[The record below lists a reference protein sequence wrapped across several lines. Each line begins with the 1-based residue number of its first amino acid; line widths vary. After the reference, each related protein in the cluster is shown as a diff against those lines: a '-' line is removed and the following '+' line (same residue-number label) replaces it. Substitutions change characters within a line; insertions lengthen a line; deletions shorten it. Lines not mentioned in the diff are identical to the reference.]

1 MGRPDAY
8 CCEKTEEETMKRT
21 SLSLL
26 VAGLLVIAACGTDG
40 EEGTSE
46 TTVAG
51 TDAPSTSAAEEATTT
66 AAAEEATTSAA
77 EATTSVA
84 MAEGVHTSD
93 TDLGSILV
101 DGEGF
106 TLYIFTNDTEGVSTC
121 YDDCAA
127 NWPAVPGETPIGAD
141 LDASL
146 FATAPRDDGSEQ
158 LTVNGMPLYRFTPDA
173 APGDVNGQGVG
184 GVWFVVGADGNM
196 IEGPEATNDTDRFDY

>member
-1 MGRPDAY
+1 LRIGRDKPRRK
-8 CCEKTEEETMKRT
+8 ELKRT

-26 VAGLLVIAACGTDG
+26 AAGLLVIAACGTDG
-40 EEGTSE
+40 EGGTSE

-51 TDAPSTSAAEEATTT
+51 TDAPSTSAAGAATTAAEDTTTSAGAATT
-66 AAAEEATTSAA
+66 AAAA
-77 EATTSVA
+77 
-84 MAEGVHTSD
+84 AEGVHTAD

-106 TLYIFTNDTEGVSTC
+106 TLYVFTNDTDGVSTC
-121 YDDCAA
+121 YDDCEG
-127 NWPAVPGETPIGAD
+127 NWPPVPGDTAVGGD
-141 LDASL
+141 LDASI
-146 FATAPRDDGSEQ
+146 FGTAPRDDGSEQ

-196 IEGPEATNDTDRFDY
+196 IEGPEASRSDY

>member
-1 MGRPDAY
+1 
-8 CCEKTEEETMKRT
+8 MKRRT
-21 SLSLL
+21 LTLL
-26 VAGLLVIAACGTDG
+26 TAALLVIAACG

-46 TTVAG
+46 TTVADTG
-51 TDAPSTSAAEEATTT
+51 DTTTSAAVEEETTTT
-66 AAAEEATTSAA
+66 AAAAEETTTPATEPA
-77 EATTSVA
+77 
-84 MAEGVHTSD
+84 AEGVSTAE

-101 DGEGF
+101 DAEGF

-127 NWPAVPGETPIGAD
+127 NWPAVPGDTAIGAD

-146 FATAPRDDGSEQ
+146 FATAARDDGTEQ
-158 LTVNGMPLYRFTPDA
+158 MTVNGMPLYRFTPDE

-196 IEGPEATNDTDRFDY
+196 IEGPSASNDVDRGDY

>member
-8 CCEKTEEETMKRT
+8 WWERTRGGKLKRT

-40 EEGTSE
+40 EGTSE

-51 TDAPSTSAAEEATTT
+51 TDAPTTSAAEEATTT
-66 AAAEEATTSAA
+66 AAAEETTTSAAA

-127 NWPAVPGETPIGAD
+127 NWPAVPGDTPVGAD

-146 FATAPRDDGSEQ
+146 FATAPRDDGTEQ
-158 LTVNGMPLYRFTPDA
+158 LTVNGMPLYRFTPDE

-184 GVWFVVGADGNM
+184 GVWFVVDADGNM
-196 IEGPEATNDTDRFDY
+196 VEGPEAANDSDRFDY